1 MAGVVVDVIVIIVVV
16 CSFTNGLHRVASG
29 LGRVTCV
36 HLYYW
41 TLNVGHFI
49 TEDSA
54 VHKLNITFLSSE

>member
-16 CSFTNGLHRVASG
+16 CSLTVYSTQSAEW
-29 LGRVTCV
+29 LGESCLCNVYTSQ
-36 HLYYW
+36 YYW

-54 VHKLNITFLSSE
+54 VYKPAT